1 MIEELAAEAKGFK
14 VVKLNVDEAAEL
26 ARKYR
31 VMSVP
36 TLLVFKNGEA
46 VKRSVGVIL
55 KDEIIEL
62 VNV

>member
-46 VKRSVGVIL
+46 VKRSVGVIP